1 MKIDI
6 ILKIV
11 LAVLSFVVATLIP
24 TVIGLV
30 KAIKAKKA
38 AKTAQQEAEANSAM
52 QYAVNGFIE
61 EAEELYKTVDA
72 VVKEKGGSCGAV
84 KKDSVLTK
92 LQAYALQNGYDYD
105 ATYWSGVVDEIVEMT
120 RKVNSK

>member
-1 MKIDI
+1 MELDV

-30 KAIKAKKA
+30 KAIKAKKE
-38 AKTAQQEAEANSAM
+38 AKTAQQEAVANSAM

-92 LQAYALQNGYDYD
+92 LQAYALQNGYTYD
-105 ATYWSGVVDEIVEMT
+105 ADYWSGVVDEIVKMT
-120 RKVNSK
+120 RKVNAK